1 MFLNNS
7 KTTESTGGGTP
18 STPRTSEEG
27 GKTASGVPSIISA
40 DLKIIGDLKSSGD
53 LQVDGTV
60 EGDINSRLL
69 IVGPGARIEG
79 SISAET
85 VRISG
90 TVQGEVKAKSVTM
103 DKTAKVIGDVVHGNL
118 TMEAGAFLE
127 GGVRR
132 LESAA
137 ANVAPLRPAGTT
149 SGTHGTPGASGGAT
163 SETKYG
169 DSQRS
174 SVL

>member
-1 MFLNNS
+1 MSTS
-7 KTTESTGGGTP
+7 KTTDASSSGTSSTSQAAEPAKKGP
-18 STPRTSEEG
+18 
-27 GKTASGVPSIISA
+27 SGVPSIISA
-40 DLKIIGDLKSSGD
+40 DLKIVGDLKCSGD
-53 LQVDGTV
+53 VQVDGTV

-69 IVGPGARIEG
+69 IVGAAARIEG

-90 TVQGEVKAKSVTM
+90 TVQGEVKAKSVTL
-103 DKTAKVIGDVVHGNL
+103 DKTAKVIGDVVHENL

-132 LESAA
+132 LQAGT
-137 ANVAPLRPAGTT
+137 ANVAPLRPAGAPST
-149 SGTHGTPGASGGAT
+149 SGDSQPR
-163 SETKYG
+163 YG

>member
-1 MFLNNS
+1 MNTS
-7 KTTESTGGGTP
+7 KTTDASSSGTSSTSQAAEPAKKGGP
-18 STPRTSEEG
+18 
-27 GKTASGVPSIISA
+27 SGVPSIISA
-40 DLKIIGDLKSSGD
+40 DLKIVGDLKCSGD
-53 LQVDGTV
+53 VQVDGTV

-69 IVGPGARIEG
+69 IVGSNARIEG

-90 TVQGEVKAKSVTM
+90 TVQGEVKAKSVTL
-103 DKTAKVIGDVVHGNL
+103 DKTAKVTGDVVHENL

-132 LESAA
+132 LQAGT
-137 ANVAPLRPAGTT
+137 ANVAPLRPAGAPST
-149 SGTHGTPGASGGAT
+149 GG
-163 SETKYG
+163 SESQPRYG